1 MGSGSARI
9 HLCGRLVVE
18 WDGERLER
26 DLPGRQGRLLFAYLV
41 LNRDRPVRRDELIE
55 ALWSEEGP
63 PPTGDSLLA
72 PPLSRLRK
80 AIGASRLEG
89 RGELSLTLPEDA
101 WIDWEVAHQGLAR
114 ARAAIQAGDWRG
126 AWDPAQEAVSIA
138 EGGLLPGLEAAWIDE
153 RRRELSDLRVEAL
166 EAIAAIGVGIRG
178 ATELAAAESAARQAI
193 ESAPFRESA
202 RAALM
207 EVLRA
212 RGNVAEALM
221 VYDELRTLLM
231 DELGT
236 TPGPALVQLYERLLM
251 AEDEP
256 APPPAAPAPAA
267 AAPAPATP
275 LVGLPETLEEAVAG
289 SPLVGRQAPLQRLRA
304 ELKSVEEGGSSGLIL
319 LAGEGGI
326 GKTRLAAEL
335 AREAESFTVLF
346 GRCDE
351 EELFPFGPWIRMLD
365 DHLARLSEG
374 DLRALIADDGPDLA
388 RLVPDLRVRFPDLPA
403 PASSDPETERAALFS
418 AVIRLA
424 ERLSRR
430 SPLLLI
436 LDDLQW
442 ADRSSLRLLRPLV
455 RALRD
460 APVLLLGTYRDNEL
474 TARHPLLETLTDLER
489 DRPLPRLHLGGL
501 DLDEVNALVDE
512 THGGKIDGSTVRT
525 IREETGGNPFFVKQL
540 VRNLEE
546 GGAAVARRQSG
557 GFSVPDGIRDVI
569 QSRVARLPEGSERVL
584 QVASLIGRKFDLVVL
599 ERVVDM
605 PEDDL
610 LDALDAAVRAG
621 MLLEAQGVPGRYS
634 FAHALL
640 RKTLEDDLTATR
652 RARFH
657 RRIGEAIEARHR
669 DHLDPFA
676 VELARHFA
684 AAGPEEVD
692 RAVSYSLRAAEQ
704 AEERLAYDEVV
715 DLSRAALEARERDEP
730 VDEAERA
737 RLLRQLAGAL
747 WLAGRWEEARDHY
760 ARSAAAARKAEAT
773 TLFAKA
779 ALGHAGS
786 AWERFGTEDTAS
798 VALLEEALAML
809 PPEDSPLRARLIAR
823 LGEALYYSG
832 DSEERLPA
840 LARESVDMARRVDD
854 LEALA
859 DALSA
864 AQYAHWRPGQQERR
878 LEVAYELVDVASRL
892 GDLHFLAES
901 HAWRAIVLIELCRRE
916 EADAD
921 LDRHARL
928 AYQLQ
933 QPELLMHSAAL
944 RAMRALLAGRWAE
957 GERAAAEVLGAG
969 ERSRALDA
977 RQYYGAEMLQ
987 LRNEQARLGEMAEHF
1002 EELIGDV
1009 GPLPAWRAAL
1019 AWAHV
1024 QGGRADAGRAELE
1037 SLRAEGIAAFPRD
1050 ANYIPAL
1057 TVLAHVAGELGDAE
1071 LADEVE
1077 PLLRPYTN
1085 LWVVLGPGPA
1095 TLGPV
1100 AYAVAL
1106 ANLVGGHHERAA
1118 QYFVAAAE
1126 KAGAMNAWPYL
1137 ARSQAGLARAL
1148 RARGS
1153 NADAERAAGLD
1164 EQALAVARELDMTRL
1179 LRETETVAQS

>member
-89 RGELSLTLPEDA
+89 RGELSLTLPDDA

-178 ATELAAAESAARQAI
+178 ASELAAAEAAARQAI

-251 AEDEP
+251 AEEEP
-256 APPPAAPAPAA
+256 APPPAAPAASAA
-267 AAPAPATP
+267 AAPPAPAP
-275 LVGLPETLEEAVAG
+275 DVGLPETLEEAVAT
-289 SPLVGRQAPLQRLRA
+289 PLVGRQAPLQRLRA
-304 ELKSVEEGGSSGLIL
+304 ELRTVEAGGTGLIL

-365 DHLARLSEG
+365 DHLARLSDDE
-374 DLRALIADDGPDLA
+374 LRALIADDGPDLA
-388 RLVPDLRVRFPDLPA
+388 RLIPDLRVRIPDLPT
-403 PASSDPETERAALFS
+403 PASSDPETERAALFA

-424 ERLSRR
+424 ERLSR
-430 SPLLLI
+430 
-436 LDDLQW
+436 Q
-442 ADRSSLRLLRPLV
+442 
-455 RALRD
+455 

-501 DLDEVNALVDE
+501 DLDEVNALVDDA
-512 THGGKIDGSTVRT
+512 HGGKVDASTVRT

-546 GGAAVARRQSG
+546 GGEATARRQSG

-569 QSRVARLPEGSERVL
+569 QSRVGRLPEGSERVL
-584 QVASLIGRKFDLVVL
+584 QVAALIGRQFDLAVL

-605 PEDDL
+605 SEDDL

-684 AAGPEEVD
+684 AAGPDEVD

-747 WLAGRWEEARDHY
+747 WLAGRWEDAREHY
-760 ARSAAAARKAEAT
+760 ARSAEAARKAEAT
-773 TLFAKA
+773 ALFAKA

-798 VALLEEALAML
+798 VVLLEEALAML
-809 PPEDSPLRARLIAR
+809 PAEDSPLRARVVAR

-840 LARESVDMARRVDD
+840 LAREAVDMARRVDD

-901 HAWRAIVLIELCRRE
+901 HAWRAIVLTELCRRE

-944 RAMRALLAGRWAE
+944 RSMRALMAGRWAE
-957 GERAAAEVLGAG
+957 GERAAVEVLGSG

-987 LRNEQARLGEMAEHF
+987 LRHEQSRLGEMTEHF
-1002 EELIGDV
+1002 EELLSDV

-1024 QGGRADAGRAELE
+1024 QGGRADAARAELE
-1037 SLRAEGIAAFPRD
+1037 ELRRDGIAAIPKD

-1057 TVLAHVAGELGDAE
+1057 AVLAHVAGELGDAE

-1077 PLLRPYTN
+1077 ALLRPYTD

-1100 AYAVAL
+1100 AYGVGL
-1106 ANLVGGHHERAA
+1106 TNLVAGNVERAR
-1118 QYFVAAAE
+1118 QYFVVAAE
-1126 KAGAMNAWPYL
+1126 KAGAMHAWPYV

-1148 RARGS
+1148 RGRGTNS
-1153 NADAERAAGLD
+1153 DAERAAGLD
-1164 EQALAVARELDMTRL
+1164 EQALAVARELEMTRL
-1179 LRETETVAQS
+1179 LTETGAVAQS

>member
-1 MGSGSARI
+1 MGSASARI

-26 DLPGRQGRLLFAYLV
+26 DLPGRQGRLLFAYLAMH
-41 LNRDRPVRRDELIE
+41 RERPVRRDELIE

-89 RGELSLTLPEDA
+89 RAELSLALPADT
-101 WIDWEVAHQGLAR
+101 WIDWEVAHDGLAQ
-114 ARAAIQAGDWRG
+114 ARAAIQAGNWRG
-126 AWDPAQEAVSIA
+126 AWDPAREAVAIA

-153 RRRELSDLRVEAL
+153 RRRELHDLRVEAL
-166 EAIAAIGVGIRG
+166 EAIASIGVGIRG
-178 ATELAAAESAARQAI
+178 ASELAAAEIAARQAI

-256 APPPAAPAPAA
+256 APAPVAQAAASTAPAA
-267 AAPAPATP
+267 AAPD
-275 LVGLPETLEEAVAG
+275 VGLPETLEEALG
-289 SPLVGRQAPLQRLRA
+289 TPLVGRQAPLQRLRA
-304 ELKSVEEGGSSGLIL
+304 ELRTVQEGGKSGLIL

-335 AREAESFTVLF
+335 AHEAESFTVLF

-365 DHLARLSEG
+365 DHLQRLNEA

-388 RLVPDLRVRFPDLPA
+388 RLIPDLRVRIPDLPT
-403 PASSDPETERAALFS
+403 PASSDPETERAALFA

-424 ERLSRR
+424 ERLSRQA
-430 SPLLLI
+430 PLLLI

-460 APVLLLGTYRDNEL
+460 SPVLLVGTYRDNEL

-489 DRPLPRLHLGGL
+489 DRPLPRLHLAGL
-501 DLDEVNALVDE
+501 DLDEVSTLVDE
-512 THGGKIDGSTVRT
+512 SHGGTVDPSTVRT

-546 GGAAVARRQSG
+546 GGEATARRQSG

-569 QSRVARLPEGSERVL
+569 QSRVGRLPEGSERVL
-584 QVASLIGRKFDLVVL
+584 QVAALIGRQFDLVVL

-605 PEDDL
+605 SEDDL

-621 MLLEAQGVPGRYS
+621 MLLEAAGVPGRYS

-684 AAGPEEVD
+684 AAGPDEVD

-747 WLAGRWEEARDHY
+747 WLAGRWEDAREHY
-760 ARSAAAARKAEAT
+760 ARSAEAARKAEAT

-786 AWERFGTEDTAS
+786 AWDRFGTEDTAS

-809 PPEDSPLRARLIAR
+809 PVEDSPLRARVVAR

-840 LARESVDMARRVDD
+840 LAREAVDMARRVDD

-878 LEVAYELVDVASRL
+878 LEVAYELVGVAGRL

-901 HAWRAIVLIELCRRE
+901 HAWRAIVLVELCRRE

-944 RAMRALLAGRWAE
+944 RSMRALMAGRWAE
-957 GERAAAEVLGAG
+957 GERAAQEVLRSG

-977 RQYYGAEMLQ
+977 RQYYGVEMLQ
-987 LRNEQARLGEMAEHF
+987 LRNQQSRLGGLTRHY
-1002 EELIGDV
+1002 EELLSAV
-1009 GPLPAWRAAL
+1009 GPRPPRPAA
-1019 AWAHV
+1019 
-1024 QGGRADAGRAELE
+1024 
-1037 SLRAEGIAAFPRD
+1037 
-1050 ANYIPAL
+1050 PA
-1057 TVLAHVAGELGDAE
+1057 
-1071 LADEVE
+1071 
-1077 PLLRPYTN
+1077 
-1085 LWVVLGPGPA
+1085 
-1095 TLGPV
+1095 
-1100 AYAVAL
+1100 
-1106 ANLVGGHHERAA
+1106 
-1118 QYFVAAAE
+1118 
-1126 KAGAMNAWPYL
+1126 
-1137 ARSQAGLARAL
+1137 
-1148 RARGS
+1148 
-1153 NADAERAAGLD
+1153 
-1164 EQALAVARELDMTRL
+1164 
-1179 LRETETVAQS
+1179 